1 MCFGKAATVALI
13 AINAWTH
20 TQARE
25 GRNKMGGHGSGRK
38 PIKPEEQRVKMI
50 IITHPKTALRL
61 RELSNQLGIAP
72 GRIVDRMFNKENK

>member
-1 MCFGKAATVALI
+1 
-13 AINAWTH
+13 
-20 TQARE
+20 
-25 GRNKMGGHGSGRK
+25 MGGHGSGRK